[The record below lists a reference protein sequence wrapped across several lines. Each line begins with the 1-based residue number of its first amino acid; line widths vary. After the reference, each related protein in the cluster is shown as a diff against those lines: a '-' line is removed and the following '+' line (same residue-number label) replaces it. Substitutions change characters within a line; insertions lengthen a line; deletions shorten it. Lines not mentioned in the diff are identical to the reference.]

1 MVIIAGYEN
10 ELNSCFFSYNQGLDS
25 RFTWRFKTDDYS
37 YKELNLIFQ
46 KKVDEIGWKF
56 KKPIKDRWF
65 EDKMKYFKYY
75 GRDMETLLAKVKIAH
90 SRRVFCKSEDDKM
103 NITRKDMDKGFDMFI
118 DNEEVKNRAD
128 KSITELM
135 SSMYV

>member
-1 MVIIAGYEN
+1 M
-10 ELNSCFFSYNQGLDS
+10 
-25 RFTWRFKTDDYS
+25 
-37 YKELNLIFQ
+37 NLIFQ

-56 KKPIKDRWF
+56 KKQIKDRWF

-90 SRRVFCKSEDDKM
+90 SRRVFCKNEDDKM

-118 DNEEVKNRAD
+118 DNEEVKSRAD
-128 KSITELM
+128 KSMTELM